1 MEFENCSQKDRKNI
15 TQYRVSQKRLKKK
28 KRQGRAGGRMK
39 KVPSEGIE
47 SAPLFLL
54 QGFRIHR
61 GTEAVQ
67 GGQGPGCESQA
78 MSC

>member
-1 MEFENCSQKDRKNI
+1 
-15 TQYRVSQKRLKKK
+15 
-28 KRQGRAGGRMK
+28 MK

-61 GTEAVQ
+61 GTEAVR